1 MSNIRLRDLMEKKVL
16 VVDDEERVVQSI
28 AGVLEDEG
36 FRIAKAKSGEEA
48 IKVFQEEG
56 PDVTLLDI
64 WMPGMDGIE
73 VLKRLK
79 WIAPECQVIM
89 ISGHAT
95 ISTAMTAVKL
105 GAFDFIEKPLSLD
118 LLLMTVRR
126 ALDQRKVLQTGRQPR
141 EVPPGESPFQS
152 PSFESREE
160 ASLSREAS
168 ERKETSVLLQRTIK
182 KSVVLYGTGLH
193 SGMKTGLLFQPLPPN
208 SGILFGSVSSDEV
221 VPAHLDFVQT
231 TEFATSLKKG
241 RAIAKTVEHL
251 MAVLHAY
258 HITNLMIKM
267 IEEIPI
273 MDGSALEFCK
283 VVEEAGIEEQEEKIN
298 ELIIDRKMEIV
309 DKNKSLIIE
318 PADTFSIHFFLDYPP
333 PIGQQTLDFVL
344 ESEEAFK
351 DQIAPARTF
360 GFVKDIEML
369 NRMGL
374 AGGGRLHNII
384 LVDDEKI
391 VNTELRFR
399 DEFVRHKILDLI
411 GDFYLLNRPI
421 RGKVSAHL
429 TGHTENIALMKK
441 IQEATR
447 QKERGEITLF
457 FGGRNGTRR
466 TAPNER
472 ILRYARGSSS
482 RKVFRT
488 DGRTNQKDS

>member
-1 MSNIRLRDLMEKKVL
+1 LDKKIL

-36 FRIAKAKSGEEA
+36 FQVASAKSGEEA
-48 IKVFQEEG
+48 IGIFQQEK
-56 PDVTLLDI
+56 PDVALVDI

-79 WIAPECQVIM
+79 GISPDCQVIM

-118 LLLMTVRR
+118 LLLQTIRR
-126 ALDQRKVLQTGRQPR
+126 ALNQQKELVTIQAVEENGRQQTLFPK
-141 EVPPGESPFQS
+141 EIGEEMVHRTPAPLG
-152 PSFESREE
+152 PSTFLSEE
-160 ASLSREAS
+160 ASKGKGAS
-168 ERKETSVLLQRTIK
+168 LFPQRTIK

-283 VVEEAGIEEQEEKIN
+283 VLEEAGIEEQEDRVD
-298 ELIIDRKMEIV
+298 ELIISRRLEVIFR
-309 DKNKSLIIE
+309 NKSLVIE
-318 PADTFSIHFFLDYPP
+318 PAEVFSICYFLDYPS
-333 PIGQQTLDFVL
+333 PIGKQSLEFVL
-344 ESEEAFK
+344 ENEEAFRN
-351 DQIAPARTF
+351 QIAPARTF
-360 GFVKDIEML
+360 GFLKDVEML
-369 NRMGL
+369 ERMGMG
-374 AGGGRLHNII
+374 GGGRLHNFI

-391 VNTELRFR
+391 VNTELRFP
-399 DEFVRHKILDLI
+399 DEFVRHKILDLV
-411 GDFYLLNRPI
+411 GDFYLLNRPV
-421 RGKVSAHL
+421 RGKVTAQY
-429 TGHTENIALMKK
+429 TGHSENIALLRK
-441 IQEATR
+441 IQDEERKKEHQGPTR
-447 QKERGEITLF
+447 
-457 FGGRNGTRR
+457 
-466 TAPNER
+466 
-472 ILRYARGSSS
+472 S
-482 RKVFRT
+482 
-488 DGRTNQKDS
+488 

>member
-1 MSNIRLRDLMEKKVL
+1 MGELMERKVL
-16 VVDDEERVVQSI
+16 IVDDEESVVQSI

-36 FRIAKAKSGEEA
+36 FRVAKAKSGEEA
-48 IKVFQEEG
+48 IKVFQQEE

-118 LLLMTVRR
+118 VLLMTIRR
-126 ALDQRKVLQTGRQPR
+126 ALDHQKDLLTIQRSGEIVTEEPFQGKKIFPKEMAGELTGPPLASIR
-141 EVPPGESPFQS
+141 EVI
-152 PSFESREE
+152 
-160 ASLSREAS
+160 SLTKKISK
-168 ERKETSVLLQRTIK
+168 RKGTSLLPQRTLK
-182 KSVVLYGTGLH
+182 QSMVLYGTGLH
-193 SGMKTGLLFQPLPPN
+193 SGKKTGLLLQPLPPH
-208 SGILFGSVSSDEV
+208 SGILFGNISSDEV
-221 VPAHLDFVQT
+221 VPAHLDYVQT

-258 HITNLMIKM
+258 RITNLMVKM

-283 VVEEAGIEEQEEKIN
+283 IVEEAGVEEQEERVD
-298 ELIIDRKMEIV
+298 ELIIDRRLEMV
-309 DKNKSLIIE
+309 HKNKSLTIE
-318 PADTFSIHFFLDYPP
+318 PAEVFSIHFFLDYPP
-333 PIGQQTLDFVL
+333 PIGQQTFDFTL
-344 ESEEAFK
+344 ENEEVFR

-360 GFVKDIEML
+360 GFLKDIEML
-369 NRMGL
+369 ERMGMG
-374 AGGGRLHNII
+374 GGGRLHNFI
-384 LVDDEKI
+384 LLDDGKI
-391 VNTELRFR
+391 VNTELRFP

-411 GDFYLLNRPI
+411 GDFYLLDRPV
-421 RGKVSAHL
+421 RGRVTAHL
-429 TGHTENIALMKK
+429 TGHTENITLLKK

-447 QKERGEITLF
+447 EKER
-457 FGGRNGTRR
+457 
-466 TAPNER
+466 
-472 ILRYARGSSS
+472 
-482 RKVFRT
+482 
-488 DGRTNQKDS
+488 